1 MTDPQLWGL
10 AAALIIGGFSL
21 WFGSL
26 RRLRWV
32 RDTPT
37 SRVRSAAQG
46 IVELVGHVR
55 PLPGEHLVSPMS
67 AQPAVWWECSVS
79 RRDEGRAG
87 RRRWARVAQRRSDA
101 GFLLDDG
108 SGVCTIQPD
117 GARVMA
123 QTRVWYGS
131 TPWPRPGSRDVRWRW
146 LRPAPYRYTE
156 KLLPVGQKIYVLGE
170 FKTCRASDG
179 ATAQST
185 FKRLM
190 AEWKQDQTGLH
201 ARFDR
206 NGDGRIDM
214 AEWEMAR
221 DAARREVEVA
231 QARLSRQP
239 AMNRVVAPADG
250 SPYLLSVKSGEDLIR
265 RGRLA
270 ALSGLILALLG
281 FALLAQA
288 LR

>member
-10 AAALIIGGFSL
+10 SAALIIGGL
-21 WFGSL
+21 GTWFGSL
-26 RRLRWV
+26 RRIRWV

-37 SRVRSAAQG
+37 SRIRSAAQG
-46 IVELVGHVR
+46 TVELVGRVR
-55 PLPGEHLVSPMS
+55 PLPGQHLVSPMS
-67 AQPAVWWECSVS
+67 AQPAVWWECVVS

-87 RRRWARVAQRRSDA
+87 RRRWTPVAQRRSDA
-101 GFLLDDG
+101 SFLLDDG

-117 GARVMA
+117 GARVTA

-156 KLLPVGQKIYVLGE
+156 KLLPVGQQIYVLGE
-170 FKTCRASDG
+170 FHTTRASDG
-179 ATAQST
+179 ATPQAA

-190 AEWKQDQTGLH
+190 AEWKHDQAGLH

-221 DAARREVEVA
+221 DAAHRAVEVA
-231 QARLSRQP
+231 QARLTRLP
-239 AMNRVVAPADG
+239 AMTRVVMPTDG
-250 SPYLLSVKSGEDLIR
+250 SPYLLSVQSGEDLIR

-270 ALSGLILALLG
+270 ALSGLAMALWG

-288 LR
+288 FR